1 MDKRFGHLPLPR
13 GCQRLA
19 EQQLKKIFL
28 EWELFHYFFDH
39 SRLVL
44 EKHVQISKSVLGPIL
59 HLPGTVLVV
68 VDVVVVVVVVG
79 GTSTLQ
85 VRLADLVGSQ

>member
-1 MDKRFGHLPLPR
+1 M
-13 GCQRLA
+13 
-19 EQQLKKIFL
+19 
-28 EWELFHYFFDH
+28 ELFHYIFDH
-39 SRLVL
+39 TSLVL

-68 VDVVVVVVVVG
+68 VVVVVVVVVG

-85 VRLADLVGSQ
+85 VRLTDLVGSQ

>member
-1 MDKRFGHLPLPR
+1 MCR
-13 GCQRLA
+13 
-19 EQQLKKIFL
+19 
-28 EWELFHYFFDH
+28 
-39 SRLVL
+39 SR
-44 EKHVQISKSVLGPIL
+44 VLGPIL

-68 VDVVVVVVVVG
+68 FVVVVVVVVG

>member
-1 MDKRFGHLPLPR
+1 M
-13 GCQRLA
+13 
-19 EQQLKKIFL
+19 
-28 EWELFHYFFDH
+28 ELFHYFFDH

-68 VDVVVVVVVVG
+68 LVVVVVVVVVVG

-85 VRLADLVGSQ
+85 V

>member
-1 MDKRFGHLPLPR
+1 M
-13 GCQRLA
+13 
-19 EQQLKKIFL
+19 
-28 EWELFHYFFDH
+28 ELFHYIFDH

-44 EKHVQISKSVLGPIL
+44 EKHVQISKSVLGPVL
-59 HLPGTVLVV
+59 YLPGTVLVV
-68 VDVVVVVVVVG
+68 VVVVVVVVVG

>member
-1 MDKRFGHLPLPR
+1 M
-13 GCQRLA
+13 
-19 EQQLKKIFL
+19 
-28 EWELFHYFFDH
+28 ELFHYFFDH

-44 EKHVQISKSVLGPIL
+44 EKHVQISKSVLGPVL
-59 HLPGTVLVV
+59 YLPGTVL
-68 VDVVVVVVVVG
+68 VVVVVVVVG